1 MTITIF
7 GVTGRMQHL
16 LVQQALDKGYRVV
29 GYARSPSRM
38 TIQHPN
44 LILKKGTM
52 LDGTTIEE
60 AIQGSDVV
68 IETVGCVSEGT
79 KLIIQAMK
87 KFNVKRLIVVSTSN
101 ARDGKDLPDKKFA
114 LLLGMTRGALK
125 LLGLFNRQYRNA
137 VYELRK
143 IAGMVRNS
151 DLDWTLVRVAG
162 LTNKAKSNDVK
173 SGYLGQG
180 IISFSTSRADM
191 ADFLLQQVTDKTY
204 IRQAPAISS

>member
-1 MTITIF
+1 
-7 GVTGRMQHL
+7 
-16 LVQQALDKGYRVV
+16 
-29 GYARSPSRM
+29 M

-52 LDGTTIEE
+52 LDRTTIEE

-101 ARDGKDLPDKKFA
+101 ARDGKDLPDKKFT

-125 LLGLFNRQYRNA
+125 LLGLFHRQYRNA

>member
-1 MTITIF
+1 
-7 GVTGRMQHL
+7 MQHL
-16 LVQQALDKGYRVV
+16 LVQQALGKGYRVV

-52 LDGTTIEE
+52 LDRTTIEE

-125 LLGLFNRQYRNA
+125 LLGLFNKQYRNA

-143 IAGMVRNS
+143 IAGIVRNS